1 MCGDYALLFAG
12 DTANVD
18 EKRELG
24 ENVRV
29 IMMLKEK
36 NYEEGKGSF
45 GVCICGRG
53 VGVVHCWS

>member
-24 ENVRV
+24 ENVREV
-29 IMMLKEK
+29 MMLKEK
-36 NYEEGKGSF
+36 NYEEGKGRF
-45 GVCICGRG
+45 GVCICGMG
-53 VGVVHCWS
+53 VGVV